1 MLSRL
6 DDFLSARRKL
16 ESNKERKEHQ
26 MRTLSSRMRA
36 GAVLLVTVGV
46 LTAAAA
52 YAAIPASDGAISGC
66 YHKVTG
72 ALRVIDAEAGGQC
85 LATETALS
93 WNREGL
99 QGPPG
104 ETVRALR
111 VRRATPDEVEI
122 TVVGTGPLGFPEE
135 SGTHILEMQLPQ
147 GVYTVEAS
155 IAARKAFG
163 NGDFLCWVHDNA
175 VASIFTRTSL
185 GDAPGHIKRNTVSG
199 SGVFSIPAGGG
210 KLTLE
215 CWQAS
220 IAELPGSPS
229 GDNPTVFYATV
240 QATSASQATITRYPA
255 GATVELP

>member
-1 MLSRL
+1 
-6 DDFLSARRKL
+6 
-16 ESNKERKEHQ
+16 
-26 MRTLSSRMRA
+26 MRVLPRSVRTGLVLVMTA
-36 GAVLLVTVGV
+36 GVA
-46 LTAAAA
+46 TAAAA
-52 YAAIPASDGAISGC
+52 YAAIPGGNGTITAC
-66 YHKVTG
+66 YSKATG
-72 ALRVIDAEAGGQC
+72 ALRVIDAETGREC
-85 LATETALS
+85 VPSETPLS
-93 WNREGL
+93 WNQQGL

-104 ETVRALR
+104 QTVRAFR
-111 VRRATPDEVEI
+111 VRRATPDEVEV

-135 SGTHILEMQLPQ
+135 NGTHILEMQLPQ
-147 GVYTVEAS
+147 GIYTVDAS
-155 IAARKAFG
+155 IAARKGFG
-163 NGDFLCWVHDNA
+163 NGDFLCWVHDDA

-240 QATSASQATITRYPA
+240 QATSASQATITRYPQ
-255 GATVELP
+255 GTVIELP